1 MRPRKL
7 LFFDLE
13 TTGFY
18 WWRHSIHQIGIM
30 VEIDGVVVEK
40 IDIKL
45 RPFPGAPI
53 EQEALDACGVTLEQI
68 MGYQSQEAGFKQFRE
83 VLRKYVDRYDKTDKF
98 YLVGY
103 NNGKFDNEFLVRL
116 FERNKDTMFYSYF
129 WGNYLDV
136 VVLASQ
142 LLIDERVDM
151 PSFKLHRVA
160 RTLGIEVDEEKLH
173 DALYDVELTRELYNR
188 ITDGCF

>member
-1 MRPRKL
+1 
-7 LFFDLE
+7 
-13 TTGFY
+13 
-18 WWRHSIHQIGIM
+18 M